1 MLALAGEST
10 DKDYEFTF
18 VVLKE
23 SDKIIYGIL
32 KPQEGGVSY
41 IYLIFVDIN
50 QTTPIRRPTIVPV
63 LSW

>member
-10 DKDYEFTF
+10 DKEYEFTF

-32 KPQEGGVSY
+32 KPQEGGGFIY
-41 IYLIFVDIN
+41 IFDFRGY
-50 QTTPIRRPTIVPV
+50 
-63 LSW
+63 